1 MPAGVRMVSDHI
13 ITPRQ
18 VSRKANIT
26 MNNDQDAQH
35 TVYQI
40 KMQGRLDES
49 WSGWFGGMA
58 ITLEGDT
65 TTLTGAVA
73 DQAALRGVLSRLWDL
88 NLALIS
94 VNPIESDPE

>member
-1 MPAGVRMVSDHI
+1 MGKNQSDH
-13 ITPRQ
+13 P
-18 VSRKANIT
+18 
-26 MNNDQDAQH
+26 

-49 WSGWFGGMA
+49 WSGWFSGM
-58 ITLEGDT
+58 TVTSDGDT

-73 DQAALRGVLSRLWDL
+73 DQSALRGILTKLWDL

-94 VNPIESDPE
+94 VAQIDMTEAKG